1 MKPSMKPRSKAPIFW
16 VLFGGGG
23 TLAAL
28 FGPALVLITGWLL
41 ADRGAYAR
49 ALAFAGHP
57 LVRLAFFGLVLLL
70 AWHAAHRL
78 YKSLHDVGIP
88 PGTASKAV
96 CYGSAA
102 LITLLAAW
110 RLLLL

>member
-1 MKPSMKPRSKAPIFW
+1 MKPPVKPRSKAPIFW
-16 VLFGGGG
+16 LLFGGGG

-28 FGPALVLITGWLL
+28 FGPALVLITGGLL

-57 LVRLAFFGLVLLL
+57 LARLLMFGLLLLL

-88 PGTASKAV
+88 PGPASQAV

-102 LITLLAAW
+102 LVTLLAAW
-110 RLLLL
+110 RLVLL